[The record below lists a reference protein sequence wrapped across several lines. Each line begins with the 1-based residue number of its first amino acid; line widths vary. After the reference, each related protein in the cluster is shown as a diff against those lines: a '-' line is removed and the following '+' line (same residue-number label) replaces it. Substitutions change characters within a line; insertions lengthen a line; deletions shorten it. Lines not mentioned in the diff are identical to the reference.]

1 MYDSWSGEN
10 DSILLL
16 HDIKARS
23 GVAGFLCGAF
33 WYFFLG
39 QILRYFLVL
48 LETVEMRSNGFFA
61 PVLMRL

>member
-1 MYDSWSGEN
+1 MIQSSCCLAY
-10 DSILLL
+10 
-16 HDIKARS
+16 KARS
-23 GVAGFLCGAF
+23 GVAGFLCGTC

-39 QILRYFLVL
+39 QILRHFLVL